1 MKMKWAMMGRNNA
14 MACVSDGNRLAIINN
29 CGEWSIA
36 GDENSKYYHGLLNK
50 SRNQLSIRGVLSDG
64 AWVESPA
71 VVKNEFLTHFRDR
84 FERPKASRLVLDTD
98 FPLKLDSDQ
107 KEDLERMVSKE
118 EIKSAVW
125 DCGVD
130 KSPGPDGFTFGF
142 YRRYWSMLE
151 SDVVDAVSYFFN
163 HGKFPKGGNSSF
175 IALIPKLQDA
185 KLVKDFRPI
194 SLIGSLY
201 KIIAKVLSNRLVGV
215 LGGLVN
221 EVQSAFVSDRQ
232 ILDGPFIL
240 NDLIHWCKSKKKQTL
255 IFKVDFEKAF
265 DSVRWDY
272 LDDVL
277 NLFGFG
283 AKWRSW
289 IQNCLHSSRGSVLVN
304 GSPTSEFQ
312 FHKGLKQGD
321 PLSPFLFILIMESL
335 HLSFQRVVNDGL
347 FKGVNIGSSLQLS
360 HLFYADDVI
369 FMGQWSEAN
378 IDIIVNALKCFH
390 LASGLR
396 MNLHKSKLMGIAIE
410 NDKIA
415 RAANKIGCLTLKSP
429 FSYLGIKVGGLMSR
443 VNSWDKVVDSLYARL
458 SKWKM
463 KTLSIGGRLTL
474 LKSVLGSMP
483 IYYMSLFKV
492 PSQVLKKMEAIRSH
506 FFNGAEAHENKMCW
520 VKWNRVLA
528 SKEKGGLGV
537 SSYFALNRALMIKWT
552 WRFRNDGNSLWSKF
566 IRAMYGSDGKLRKHV
581 NRSHPSIWLDIV
593 NEVHNLKN
601 KNLDILSLMKKKIG
615 NGSDTS
621 FWEETWRGDHSF
633 STSFPRI
640 FALEDDKSITV
651 ARKMAHD
658 DLTFSLRRN
667 PRDGAEAMQFS
678 ELKAILD
685 GLLLSSAKDRW
696 SWSIDGS
703 EEFSVASTRRLLD
716 DHLLQGTSVKTRWVK
731 EVPIKINIM
740 AWKVRFDYLP
750 SRFNLS
756 KRGLDILDICCPT
769 CTHEAETT
777 NHIFFSCTM
786 VREIYLKI
794 AHWWDVRYSNFS
806 SYEDW
811 YDWLWPVYT

>member
-1 MKMKWAMMGRNNA
+1 
-14 MACVSDGNRLAIINN
+14 
-29 CGEWSIA
+29 
-36 GDENSKYYHGLLNK
+36 
-50 SRNQLSIRGVLSDG
+50 
-64 AWVESPA
+64 
-71 VVKNEFLTHFRDR
+71 
-84 FERPKASRLVLDTD
+84 
-98 FPLKLDSDQ
+98 
-107 KEDLERMVSKE
+107 
-118 EIKSAVW
+118 
-125 DCGVD
+125 
-130 KSPGPDGFTFGF
+130 
-142 YRRYWSMLE
+142 
-151 SDVVDAVSYFFN
+151 
-163 HGKFPKGGNSSF
+163 
-175 IALIPKLQDA
+175 
-185 KLVKDFRPI
+185 
-194 SLIGSLY
+194 
-201 KIIAKVLSNRLVGV
+201 
-215 LGGLVN
+215 
-221 EVQSAFVSDRQ
+221 
-232 ILDGPFIL
+232 
-240 NDLIHWCKSKKKQTL
+240 
-255 IFKVDFEKAF
+255 
-265 DSVRWDY
+265 
-272 LDDVL
+272 
-277 NLFGFG
+277 
-283 AKWRSW
+283 
-289 IQNCLHSSRGSVLVN
+289 
-304 GSPTSEFQ
+304 
-312 FHKGLKQGD
+312 
-321 PLSPFLFILIMESL
+321 
-335 HLSFQRVVNDGL
+335 
-347 FKGVNIGSSLQLS
+347 
-360 HLFYADDVI
+360 
-369 FMGQWSEAN
+369 
-378 IDIIVNALKCFH
+378 
-390 LASGLR
+390 
-396 MNLHKSKLMGIAIE
+396 MGIAIE

-415 RAANKIGCLTLKSP
+415 RAANKFGCLTLKSP

-463 KTLSIGGRLTL
+463 KTLSIGDRLTL

-685 GLLLSSAKDRW
+685 GLLLSSAKDRY
-696 SWSIDGS
+696 
-703 EEFSVASTRRLLD
+703 
-716 DHLLQGTSVKTRWVK
+716 K
-731 EVPIKINIM
+731 
-740 AWKVRFDYLP
+740 
-750 SRFNLS
+750 
-756 KRGLDILDICCPT
+756 
-769 CTHEAETT
+769 T
-777 NHIFFSCTM
+777 NHTKYKQPNICIIS
-786 VREIYLKI
+786 
-794 AHWWDVRYSNFS
+794 
-806 SYEDW
+806 
-811 YDWLWPVYT
+811 